1 MRAHPRSRGE
11 NLIPTVMQLSSVGS
25 SPLTRGKLEDMCGVS
40 LSRGLIPAH
49 AGKTPTGARGP
60 ASCRAHPRS
69 RGENRWGRGF
79 AGREAGS
86 SPLTRGKR
94 LASRVCIVIRGLI
107 PAHAG
112 KTVLRVLRAGACAAH
127 PRSRGENHPPQAGTR
142 RYHGSSPL
150 TRGKLHLRGVRP
162 RVRGLIPAHAGKT
175 ARRAHIHDLGAAH
188 PRSRGEN
195 ASIADRRSRARGSSP
210 LTRGKRDTS
219 VFVTQVIRLIPAH
232 AGKTGRRESIIWLAR
247 AHPRS
252 PGENDQA
259 GIEPPGG
266 AGSSPLTRGKHGDHG
281 AIACLA
287 GLIPAHAGKT
297 TVSISAPPAYRAH
310 PRSRGE
316 NFQMGTPRSA
326 SWGSSPLTRGK
337 PPLPDW
343 YQAVP
348 RLIPAHAG
356 KT

>member
-210 LTRGKRDTS
+210 LTRGKRVGGS
-219 VFVTQVIRLIPAH
+219 PSSGWPGLIPAH
-232 AGKTGRRESIIWLAR
+232 AGKTDTPYPSPPGAS

-252 PGENDQA
+252 RGENDQA

>member
-1 MRAHPRSRGE
+1 MPGSSPLTRGKQVGAGFRRSRGRLIPAHAGKTARVTRLHRHQRAHPRSRGE
-11 NLIPTVMQLSSVGS
+11 NGFARLEGGGVRGS
-25 SPLTRGKLEDMCGVS
+25 SPLTRGK
-40 LSRGLIPAH
+40 P
-49 AGKTPTGARGP
+49 
-60 ASCRAHPRS
+60 
-69 RGENRWGRGF
+69 
-79 AGREAGS
+79 
-86 SPLTRGKR
+86 
-94 LASRVCIVIRGLI
+94 
-107 PAHAG
+107 
-112 KTVLRVLRAGACAAH
+112 
-127 PRSRGENHPPQAGTR
+127 
-142 RYHGSSPL
+142 
-150 TRGKLHLRGVRP
+150 HLRGVRP

-252 PGENDQA
+252 RGENDQA

>member
-1 MRAHPRSRGE
+1 MP
-11 NLIPTVMQLSSVGS
+11 GS
-25 SPLTRGKLEDMCGVS
+25 SPLTRGKQVG
-40 LSRGLIPAH
+40 
-49 AGKTPTGARGP
+49 AGFR
-60 ASCRAHPRS
+60 RS
-69 RGENRWGRGF
+69 RGR
-79 AGREAGS
+79 
-86 SPLTRGKR
+86 
-94 LASRVCIVIRGLI
+94 LI

-252 PGENDQA
+252 
-259 GIEPPGG
+259 
-266 AGSSPLTRGKHGDHG
+266 
-281 AIACLA
+281 
-287 GLIPAHAGKT
+287 
-297 TVSISAPPAYRAH
+297 
-310 PRSRGE
+310 RGE
-316 NFQMGTPRSA
+316 N
-326 SWGSSPLTRGK
+326 
-337 PPLPDW
+337 
-343 YQAVP
+343 
-348 RLIPAHAG
+348 
-356 KT
+356 

>member
-252 PGENDQA
+252 
-259 GIEPPGG
+259 
-266 AGSSPLTRGKHGDHG
+266 
-281 AIACLA
+281 
-287 GLIPAHAGKT
+287 
-297 TVSISAPPAYRAH
+297 
-310 PRSRGE
+310 RGE
-316 NFQMGTPRSA
+316 N
-326 SWGSSPLTRGK
+326 
-337 PPLPDW
+337 
-343 YQAVP
+343 
-348 RLIPAHAG
+348 
-356 KT
+356 